1 MIGVN
6 MVAANVYEVVVEG
19 DTETSHRVHMSQE
32 YYRQLCGATVTH
44 EYVMVQAFRFLL
56 EREPNTSILRE
67 FDITDISRYFPEFEA
82 VIKDRLHP

>member
-6 MVAANVYEVVVEG
+6 MIAANTYEVVVEG
-19 DTETSHRVHMSQE
+19 EVPTTHQVYMSQE

-44 EYVMVQAFRFLL
+44 EYVLVQAFRFLL

-67 FDITDISRYFPEFEA
+67 FDLTDINRYFPEFEA
-82 VIKDRLHP
+82 DIKDRLDR

>member
-19 DTETSHRVHMSQE
+19 ETETTHRVHMSQE

-44 EYVMVQAFRFLL
+44 EYVLVQAFRFLL
-56 EREPNTSILRE
+56 EREPNTAILTE
-67 FDITDISRYFPEFEA
+67 FDLPDVERFFPEFAHEM
-82 VIKDRLHP
+82 IERLNR

>member
-67 FDITDISRYFPEFEA
+67 FDLTDISRYFPEFEA
-82 VIKDRLHP
+82 VIKDRLNP

>member
-19 DTETSHRVHMSQE
+19 ETETTHRVHMSQD

-44 EYVMVQAFRFLL
+44 EYVLVQAFRFLL
-56 EREPNTSILRE
+56 EREPNTAILPE
-67 FDITDISRYFPEFEA
+67 FDLPEIARYFPEFEEEL
-82 VIKDRLHP
+82 KQRLDR

>member
-19 DTETSHRVHMSQE
+19 ESPTTHRVHMSQE
-32 YYRQLCGATVTH
+32 YYRELCGATVTH
-44 EYVMVQAFRFLL
+44 EYVLVQAFRFLL

-67 FDITDISRYFPEFEA
+67 FDIGDINHYFAEFEA
-82 VIKDRLHP
+82 VMKDRLAA